1 MKPNIEAKTNLKNSF
16 ILEVNTLSMQP
27 YKYTD
32 LVFGNLLHMLLNY
45 MYTTYILLG
54 SNLGN
59 SKKFLSDA
67 ILEIE
72 YKLGTISSKSSLYQ
86 TASWG
91 KHDQPDFIN
100 QVIELK
106 TSLSPADLL
115 KAVLEIENVLGRQR
129 LEKWGSRT
137 IDIDILLYED
147 QIINTPDL
155 IVPHPYLSVRRFS
168 LMPLFEIA
176 PNLVH
181 PISRKSITELL
192 CDLTDNLFVK
202 KLS

>member
-1 MKPNIEAKTNLKNSF
+1 
-16 ILEVNTLSMQP
+16 
-27 YKYTD
+27 
-32 LVFGNLLHMLLNY
+32 
-45 MYTTYILLG
+45 MYTTYI
-54 SNLGN
+54 
-59 SKKFLSDA
+59 SDA

-72 YKLGTISSKSSLYQ
+72 CKLGTISSKSSLYQ

-91 KHDQPDFIN
+91 NLDQPDFIN

-115 KAVLEIENVLGRQR
+115 KAILKIENVLGRQR
-129 LEKWGSRT
+129 LKKWGSRT

-147 QIINTPDL
+147 QIVNTADL
-155 IVPHPYLSVRRFS
+155 IIPHPYLSVRRFS
-168 LMPLFEIA
+168 LMPLSEIA

-181 PISRKSITELL
+181 PISRKNITELL
-192 CDLTDNLFVK
+192 NELTDNLFVK

>member
-1 MKPNIEAKTNLKNSF
+1 
-16 ILEVNTLSMQP
+16 
-27 YKYTD
+27 
-32 LVFGNLLHMLLNY
+32 

-59 SKKFLSDA
+59 SIKYLSDA

-72 YKLGTISSKSSLYQ
+72 YKLGSISSKSSLYQ

-91 KHDQPDFIN
+91 KHNQPDFIN

-106 TSLSPADLL
+106 TSLSPAELL
-115 KAVLEIENVLGRQR
+115 KAVLQIENDLGRQR

-137 IDIDILLYED
+137 IDIDILLYQD
-147 QIINTPDL
+147 QIVNTSDL
-155 IVPHPYLSVRRFS
+155 VIPHPYLSVRRFS
-168 LMPLFEIA
+168 LMPLSEIA
-176 PNLVH
+176 PNLIH
-181 PISRKSITELL
+181 PILKKSITELL
-192 CDLTDNLFVK
+192 NELTDNLLVK

>member
-1 MKPNIEAKTNLKNSF
+1 
-16 ILEVNTLSMQP
+16 
-27 YKYTD
+27 
-32 LVFGNLLHMLLNY
+32 

-59 SKKFLSDA
+59 SIKYLSDA

-106 TSLSPADLL
+106 TSLSPAELL
-115 KAVLEIENVLGRQR
+115 KAVLQIENDLGRQR

-147 QIINTPDL
+147 QIVNTANL
-155 IVPHPYLSVRRFS
+155 VIPHPYLSVRRFS
-168 LMPLFEIA
+168 LMPLSEIA
-176 PNLVH
+176 PNLLH
-181 PISRKSITELL
+181 PILKKSITELL
-192 CDLTDNLFVK
+192 NELTDNLFVK
-202 KLS
+202 KLT

>member
-1 MKPNIEAKTNLKNSF
+1 
-16 ILEVNTLSMQP
+16 
-27 YKYTD
+27 
-32 LVFGNLLHMLLNY
+32 

-59 SKKFLSDA
+59 RIKYLSDA

-72 YKLGTISSKSSLYQ
+72 YKLGTISSTSSLYQ

-106 TSLSPADLL
+106 TSLSPAELL
-115 KAVLEIENVLGRQR
+115 KAVLQIENDLGRQR

-147 QIINTPDL
+147 QIVNTSNL
-155 IVPHPYLSVRRFS
+155 VIPHPY
-168 LMPLFEIA
+168 
-176 PNLVH
+176 
-181 PISRKSITELL
+181 
-192 CDLTDNLFVK
+192 
-202 KLS
+202 

>member
-1 MKPNIEAKTNLKNSF
+1 
-16 ILEVNTLSMQP
+16 
-27 YKYTD
+27 
-32 LVFGNLLHMLLNY
+32 

-54 SNLGN
+54 SNLGD
-59 SKKFLSDA
+59 SIKYLSDA

-106 TSLSPADLL
+106 TSLSPAELL
-115 KAVLEIENVLGRQR
+115 KAVLQIENDLGRQR

-147 QIINTPDL
+147 QIVNTSNL
-155 IVPHPYLSVRRFS
+155 VIPHPYLSDRRFS
-168 LMPLFEIA
+168 LMPLSEIA

-181 PISRKSITELL
+181 PISKKCITELL
-192 CDLTDNLFVK
+192 NELTDNLFVK

>member
-1 MKPNIEAKTNLKNSF
+1 
-16 ILEVNTLSMQP
+16 
-27 YKYTD
+27 
-32 LVFGNLLHMLLNY
+32 

-59 SKKFLSDA
+59 SIKYLSDA

-106 TSLSPADLL
+106 TSLSPAELL
-115 KAVLEIENVLGRQR
+115 KAVLQIENDLGRQR

-147 QIINTPDL
+147 QIVNTSNL
-155 IVPHPYLSVRRFS
+155 VIPHPYLSFRRFS
-168 LMPLFEIA
+168 LLPLSEIA

-181 PISRKSITELL
+181 PISKKCITELL
-192 CDLTDNLFVK
+192 NELTDNLFVK
-202 KLS
+202 KLT